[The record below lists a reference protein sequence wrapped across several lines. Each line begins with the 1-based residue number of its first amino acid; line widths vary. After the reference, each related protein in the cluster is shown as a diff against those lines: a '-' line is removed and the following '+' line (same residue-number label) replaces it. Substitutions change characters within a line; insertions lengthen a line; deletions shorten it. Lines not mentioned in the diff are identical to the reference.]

1 MGLICRLSLLTLTAA
16 TLAPSHAHAVL
27 MVDFDDNDAGMNTQS
42 GFTSVTTAGG
52 AVAADFGQGNA
63 IDISFSSNGSRDDR
77 DRGPMD
83 AGQPLGNVGR
93 DFIFGNANAGATR
106 LDLNLADLAA
116 GNYTITTYH
125 HDNNGSSTF
134 DIDVDVDTGSGFVD
148 GATVAR
154 SFGTNPSGGLAS
166 GTFSFDANGID
177 DATIRTI
184 SSTNGHLING
194 FELTPNPQPGLS
206 VDIGLNGQEVQSGFH
221 SLQRGSSAGSDDE
234 TQRFL
239 SSWGNNGYLDVT
251 LTNAN
256 VFRDRGDVTH
266 SLGNL
271 AEDFF
276 ARQDDMT
283 LTLPDLAAGQYSIT
297 TYHHDATV
305 DHDVIGVLLTDA
317 NNVAADLGLTVDQT
331 TGTSP
336 VDIASL
342 AFNFEADGANDVV
355 IEFFEVNS
363 LGTPSIVFNG
373 FELSEPVVEPVT
385 PVPLRVDFSQG
396 TDTPLQQGFE
406 GFSSNDANP
415 RTLAYANAAA
425 TDGTIEV
432 TLSGQTHFR
441 DYNTITGGPFLG
453 QSDLLSDST
462 LRTTDGVMTLTLG
475 DLEPGT
481 YEITT
486 YHHSTQYDDGVFDL
500 YLTDSVVTE
509 SLLFSGVIIP
519 DDSRTPTEITTL
531 TFTFVSDGSDVAI
544 DMDKTGG
551 RQFKFNGFELSAVAA
566 ESVPEPS
573 TFALAALALMGLGW
587 YGRRRRERAA

>member
-1 MGLICRLSLLTLTAA
+1 
-16 TLAPSHAHAVL
+16 
-27 MVDFDDNDAGMNTQS
+27 MVDFDDDDAGMNTQS
-42 GFTSVTTAGG
+42 GFTSLTTAGG
-52 AVAADFGQGNA
+52 TVAADFGQGNA
-63 IDISFSSNGSRDDR
+63 VDISFSSNGSRDDR

-116 GNYTITTYH
+116 GNYTATTYH

-134 DIDVDVDTGSGFVD
+134 DVDVDVNTGGGFVD

-154 SFGTNPSGGLAS
+154 SFGTNPAGGLAS
-166 GTFSFDANGID
+166 GTFSFDANGVD

-221 SLQRGSSAGSDDE
+221 SLERGSSAGNDDE
-234 TQRFL
+234 VQRFL
-239 SSWGNNGYLDVT
+239 SSWGNSGSIDVT

-256 VFRDRGDVTH
+256 VFRDRGDVAH
-266 SLGNL
+266 PLGDL

-283 LTLPDLAAGQYSIT
+283 LTLPDLAAGRYSIT

-305 DHDVIGVLLTDA
+305 DHDLIGVLLTDA
-317 NNVAADLGLTVDQT
+317 NNVAKNLGLTVDQT

-336 VDIASL
+336 ADIASL

-355 IEFFEVNS
+355 IQFFEVNS

-373 FELSEPVVEPVT
+373 FDLSEPISGPVS

-396 TDTPLQQGFE
+396 AGTPLQAGFN
-406 GFSSNDANP
+406 GFSFNDANP
-415 RTLAYANAAA
+415 HTLTYANAVAS
-425 TDGTIEV
+425 DGTIDV

-441 DYNTITGGPFLG
+441 DYNTITGGPFLD
-453 QSDLLSDST
+453 QSNLLSDSA
-462 LRTTDGVMTLTLG
+462 LRNANGTMTLTLG
-475 DLEPGT
+475 DLNPGT

-500 YLTDSVVTE
+500 YLTDSVVTDF
-509 SLLFSGVIIP
+509 LLFSDVIIP
-519 DDSRTPTEITTL
+519 DDSRTPTEIKTL
-531 TFTFVSDGSDVAI
+531 TFTFVSDGSDVVI
-544 DMDKTGG
+544 GMDMTGG
-551 RQFKFNGFELSAVAA
+551 RQVKFNGFELSAV

-573 TFALAALALMGLGW
+573 TFALAALGLLGLGW
-587 YGRRRRERAA
+587 YGRRRHGRAG